1 MQLWTEENKDD
12 SQALM
17 LLAQFYMAEDR
28 LGEAKVTYETLN
40 SIAGDNPVVL
50 NNLAWLLGDTNP
62 EQGIKYA
69 IKALSLNSNSPFT
82 QDTIAMLYMK
92 SKQYNKAL
100 PYATNAAIELPK
112 NAEVQFNYASV
123 LAANNQVAK
132 AKEWLNDM
140 LKKATT
146 DESKQ
151 LIEDQLEQ
159 L

>member
-1 MQLWTEENKDD
+1 
-12 SQALM
+12 
-17 LLAQFYMAEDR
+17 
-28 LGEAKVTYETLN
+28 
-40 SIAGDNPVVL
+40 
-50 NNLAWLLGDTNP
+50 
-62 EQGIKYA
+62 
-69 IKALSLNSNSPFT
+69 
-82 QDTIAMLYMK
+82 MK